1 MQNKIF
7 CLGAAAALIAVGVFT
22 FTSARAASFPD
33 PPKAAGATGTQS
45 IVLAGG
51 CFWGMQG
58 IYEHVKGVTNTVV
71 GYAGGKKETAHY
83 DRIEEGDTN
92 HAESVKVT
100 WDPSRITYGE
110 LLKIYFSVAPDPPT
124 LNRQHNDAGT
134 QYRSSI
140 FYSTDEQKTV
150 AEQYIQQL
158 NGAHVFRDA
167 IVTKVVPLPAFYQAE
182 DYHQHYLDQVVA
194 CDGNFRPQCGALN
207 LGYIRGVDIPLL
219 KEFQSKYPEL
229 YVKEIH

>member
-1 MQNKIF
+1 MQNRILLF
-7 CLGAAAALIAVGVFT
+7 GAAAAFVAVGV

-33 PPKAAGATGTQS
+33 PPKSAAGASGSPS

-58 IYEHVKGVTNTVV
+58 IFEHVKGVTNTVV

-92 HAESVKVT
+92 HAESIKVT
-100 WDPSRITYGE
+100 YDPSKISYGE
-110 LLKIYFSVAPDPPT
+110 LLKIYFSVAHDPTT
-124 LNRQHNDAGT
+124 LNRQHYDTGT

-140 FYSTDEQKTV
+140 FYSTDEQKTL
-150 AEQYIQQL
+150 AEQYIQEL
-158 NGAHVFRDA
+158 NAAHVFHDP

-182 DYHQHYLDQVVA
+182 DYHQHYLDQVAA
-194 CDGNFRPQCGALN
+194 CDANPRPQCGNLN
-207 LGYIRGVDIPLL
+207 VGYIKGVDVPLL
-219 KEFQSKYPEL
+219 KAFMAKYPDL